1 MSSHAFLLQFE
12 RERCLVRDD
21 AQTKLLP
28 CDPFDSNLPPS
39 QTLVSN
45 DVSRDRELGI
55 STSLS
60 NEIICWVTRKSHL
73 ILGGRSYL
81 LPFRL
86 VKCWVAWCRVLLTW
100 QGH

>member
-39 QTLVSN
+39 QTYL
-45 DVSRDRELGI
+45 
-55 STSLS
+55 SLKRRFS
-60 NEIICWVTRKSHL
+60 GQGTRY
-73 ILGGRSYL
+73 IY
-81 LPFRL
+81 
-86 VKCWVAWCRVLLTW
+86 
-100 QGH
+100 